1 MSDPITLRAE
11 KIIDAYAEGI
21 DGLSNDDCKELAED
35 KIVTS
40 QQCAVLQEA
49 LRGGAGGII
58 TNEEV
63 EKLHASLSGLPFD
76 SIYAISGTDG
86 KKALKARAK
95 ALSDTASSFFEWEYK
110 QFAAIQELRL
120 MGEDGI
126 DGLCEA
132 ADGRW
137 LGFAAYARVLD
148 ALNEIPEASYPLST
162 LDVFIR
168 GASLQYSNIQF
179 KAVTGLAKHQ
189 NWQRPWVNDGREFSR
204 KDQVISA
211 LVNAVGNG
219 DEELQKIAGAALLAA
234 GELAIP
240 ALIAAAKLPEIDS
253 ALIDTFSD
261 YCLMRAAKQS
271 VMSVLVKRGPLAAS
285 AVVNALDDSDSNVR
299 LLAAETLG
307 RMGATAAFTVPKLTE
322 LLHDPEL
329 DVRVSALTALWLI
342 DRETAKGVMGA
353 STFENLNSVGILKL

>member
-240 ALIAAAKLPEIDS
+240 ALIAAAKCDANRGRNTISYQANVIRVLGEIDSTLPEIDS

-271 VMSVLVKRGPLAAS
+271 VMSVLVKRGPLAA
-285 AVVNALDDSDSNVR
+285 
-299 LLAAETLG
+299 
-307 RMGATAAFTVPKLTE
+307 
-322 LLHDPEL
+322 
-329 DVRVSALTALWLI
+329 
-342 DRETAKGVMGA
+342 
-353 STFENLNSVGILKL
+353 